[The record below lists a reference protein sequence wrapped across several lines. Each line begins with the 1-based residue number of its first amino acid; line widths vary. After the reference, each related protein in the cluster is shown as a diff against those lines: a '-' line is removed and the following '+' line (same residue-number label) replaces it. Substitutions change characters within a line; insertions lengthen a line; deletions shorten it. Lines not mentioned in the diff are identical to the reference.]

1 MKNVF
6 TVLAILFFILALVGF
21 QGNVKFMMK
30 GEGLP
35 TKPATRQGFIVGMF
49 TVPVLLLAGGVW
61 CGALAVRQRKR

>member
-1 MKNVF
+1 M
-6 TVLAILFFILALVGF
+6 GF

-49 TVPVLLLAGGVW
+49 TVHVLLLAGGVW
-61 CGALAVRQRKR
+61 CGALAVRSKR